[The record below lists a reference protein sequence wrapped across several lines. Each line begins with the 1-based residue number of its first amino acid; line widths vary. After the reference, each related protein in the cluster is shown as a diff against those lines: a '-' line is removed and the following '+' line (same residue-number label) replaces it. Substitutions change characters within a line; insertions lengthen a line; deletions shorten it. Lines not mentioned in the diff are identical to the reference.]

1 MREHETENEQYC
13 IAEGLMLALA
23 DAVMGFGLKA
33 SGLLLGISG
42 SNLITT

>member
-1 MREHETENEQYC
+1 MREHETDNEQFC

-33 SGLLLGISG
+33 SGLLHEMSG
-42 SNLITT
+42 SNLIAT

>member
-1 MREHETENEQYC
+1 MREHETDNEQFC

-23 DAVMGFGLKA
+23 DAVMGFGLRA
-33 SGLLLGISG
+33 SGLLHEISG